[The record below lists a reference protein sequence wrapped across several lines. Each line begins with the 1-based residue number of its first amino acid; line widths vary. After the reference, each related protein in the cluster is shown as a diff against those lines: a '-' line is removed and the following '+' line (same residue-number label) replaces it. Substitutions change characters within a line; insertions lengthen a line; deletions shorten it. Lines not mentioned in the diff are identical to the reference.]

1 MSKKIA
7 VLVIWL
13 SLVSMQMLGANY
25 SFRVI
30 AKHPFVSRQHYDSLG
45 NVVFVD
51 SLARFIPVRAIIF
64 KAETESLYHESAT
77 NDSGYATFTFDNWQ
91 DNVSITVDNITQMT
105 IDFPNTDRVI
115 RTDGK
120 ITFEHLKYPDV
131 DFRKSPEEIE
141 IILPMTVTKDEF
153 RIGNTNWINSY
164 NFAVMNDMHIGDG
177 YTDFGTNQWNDDTIA
192 NQSNAYIQNNENI
205 VAAINTLSPD
215 FVVVLGDITNSV
227 EKSELKK
234 AKAVLSR
241 LEVPYIPIMGNHDTR
256 PYTDDDGEAGIP
268 GETYFGKYFYDA
280 FAEIYNTNALQFAN
294 WGKGP
299 YFSTVSPPDY
309 NTYYLNSAFNYQ
321 NYQFINVD
329 YNTRRHAQWPI
340 GYYGTQPD
348 ADVGPP
354 PEHLYILIN
363 FFNFSTQKIILG
375 WIPCLET
382 LHRGIDKV

>member
-91 DNVSITVDNITQMT
+91 DNVPITVDNVTQMI

-120 ITFEHLKYPDV
+120 IIFEHLKYPDV
-131 DFRKSPEEIE
+131 DFRGSPEEIE

-153 RIGNTNWINSY
+153 IIGSTSWLNVC
-164 NFAVMNDMHIGDG
+164 NFAVMNDMHIGEGWD
-177 YTDFGTNQWNDDTIA
+177 DFGTNGWDDDTISG
-192 NQSNAYIQNNENI
+192 QTNAYIQNN
-205 VAAINTLSPD
+205 D
-215 FVVVLGDITNSV
+215 
-227 EKSELKK
+227 
-234 AKAVLSR
+234 R
-241 LEVPYIPIMGNHDTR
+241 
-256 PYTDDDGEAGIP
+256 
-268 GETYFGKYFYDA
+268 
-280 FAEIYNTNALQFAN
+280 
-294 WGKGP
+294 
-299 YFSTVSPPDY
+299 
-309 NTYYLNSAFNYQ
+309 
-321 NYQFINVD
+321 
-329 YNTRRHAQWPI
+329 I
-340 GYYGTQPD
+340 GQVRFCEGQ
-348 ADVGPP
+348 
-354 PEHLYILIN
+354 
-363 FFNFSTQKIILG
+363 
-375 WIPCLET
+375 
-382 LHRGIDKV
+382 